1 MNDYEREWS
10 KQLAAEDKFLRDRAG
25 RQDSKLN
32 RMLESKVPEKLQGTL
47 DAAFAK
53 AFALVFEKGTAV
65 IEKSCN
71 KEEKEKQF
79 QMYLI

>member
-32 RMLESKVPEKLQGTL
+32 RMLESKVPEK
-47 DAAFAK
+47 
-53 AFALVFEKGTAV
+53 ALLYT
-65 IEKSCN
+65 
-71 KEEKEKQF
+71 
-79 QMYLI
+79 MPP